1 MRIAIIPA
9 RGGSKRIANKNIKS
23 FLGVPIIGRVIGN
36 LKDSGI
42 FDRIIVS
49 TDSEEIARVS
59 EEFGAE
65 VPFIRPNEL
74 SDDYAGTTE
83 VITHAIESLRL
94 QHETNIEVCCV
105 YPTAV
110 LMNAIDLLESLKLLQ
125 DQKWQYVFAAS
136 HPNSSPF
143 RSFKK
148 SRLGGVEMLF
158 PNYWGSRSQDLP
170 ESYVDTG
177 FFYWATAS
185 SWGKAEPIFDTNSTF
200 IVIPEIRAIDINTES
215 DWLRAE
221 AIFELISS
229 GKMKESEV
237 KTFPHIIIDK
247 LPKES
252 NE

>member
-9 RGGSKRIANKNIKS
+9 RGGSKRIANKNINS

-36 LKDSGI
+36 LRDSGI

-49 TDSEEIARVS
+49 TDSAEIARVS
-59 EEFGAE
+59 KEFSAE
-65 VPFIRPNEL
+65 VPFIRPKEL
-74 SDDYAGTTE
+74 SGDYVGTTE
-83 VITHAIESLRL
+83 VIAHAIETL
-94 QHETNIEVCCV
+94 QLHHETDIQVCCV

-110 LMNAIDLLESLKLLQ
+110 LMNSIDLLASLKLLQ
-125 DQKWQYVFAAS
+125 DQKWQYVFAATQPS
-136 HPNSSPF
+136 SSPY

-148 SRLGGVEMLF
+148 SPLGGVDMLF

-170 ESYVDTG
+170 ESFVDIG
-177 FFYWATAS
+177 FFYWATAW
-185 SWGKAEPIFDTNSTF
+185 SWLKAEPIFGTNSTF
-200 IVIPEIRAIDINTES
+200 IEIPEIRAIDINTES

-229 GKMKESEV
+229 GKMKESKVE
-237 KTFPHIIIDK
+237 TFPHIITNTQ
-247 LPKES
+247 PKDT

>member
-36 LKDSGI
+36 LRDSGI

-59 EEFGAE
+59 IEFGAE

-83 VITHAIESLRL
+83 VLAHAVQAL
-94 QHETNIEVCCV
+94 QLHNEAAVQVCCV
-105 YPTAV
+105 YPTSV
-110 LMNAIDLLESLKLLQ
+110 LMNSDDLHGSLKLLQ
-125 DQKWQYVFAAS
+125 DQEWQYVFSAS
-136 HPNSSPF
+136 QPNSSPF

-148 SRLGGVEMLF
+148 SGQGGVEMIF

-170 ESYVDTG
+170 DSFVDTG
-177 FFYWATAS
+177 FFYWATAG
-185 SWGKAEPIFDTNSTF
+185 SWRKAEPIFGPNSTF
-200 IVIPEIRAIDINTES
+200 IEIPAIRAIDINTES

-221 AIFELISS
+221 AIFELISR
-229 GKMKESEV
+229 GTMK
-237 KTFPHIIIDK
+237 
-247 LPKES
+247 
-252 NE
+252 